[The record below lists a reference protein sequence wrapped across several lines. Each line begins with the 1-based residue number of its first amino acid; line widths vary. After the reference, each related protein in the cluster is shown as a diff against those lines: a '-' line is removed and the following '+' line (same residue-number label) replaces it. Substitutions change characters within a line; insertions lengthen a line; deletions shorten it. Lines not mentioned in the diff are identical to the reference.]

1 MTTTL
6 DEVLGRVQA
15 EHGLTFNV
23 KGRAVHGQSGE
34 GAWFATDDDGRDVVL
49 KWFDDEGVAL
59 RYEVLVRSLAVLR
72 ERGYPV
78 PEYGPIVVVPGVT
91 LSVQYVM
98 DGITGHAL
106 GPKVVRDVLALNEL
120 QVDVPAPVNPMSWG
134 TFVVHSL
141 VEGEVGWAM
150 HEPLRTHSLR
160 ARHLVQRIEGIGH
173 QTESHRFHPTGIVH
187 IDLHTGN
194 MLLTGDDELAGIVD
208 WEGACYGDHRFDLV
222 TFAHHLVATGNGA
235 LSVPV
240 WEVLEATVDPH
251 VLRAYVAHM
260 VLRLVDWQIRH
271 DPPDVENQIDV
282 GELLLGRYG

>member
-1 MTTTL
+1 VTTL
-6 DEVLGRVQA
+6 EEVLGRVER
-15 EHGLTFNV
+15 EHGVSFNV

-34 GAWFATDDDGRDVVL
+34 GAWFATDDDGREVVL
-49 KWFDDEGVAL
+49 KWFEDEGVAL
-59 RYEVLVRSLAVLR
+59 RYEVLLRSLAVLR

-78 PEYGPIVVVPGVT
+78 PEYGPILVVPGVT
-91 LSVQYVM
+91 LAVQGVM

-106 GPKVVRDVLALNEL
+106 GARVVRTVLQLNDL

-134 TFVVHSL
+134 QFVVHSL
-141 VEGEVGWAM
+141 VEGEAGWAM
-150 HEPLRTHSLR
+150 HEPLRTHSPR

-173 QTESHRFHPTGIVH
+173 QTESFRFHPTGIVH
-187 IDLHTGN
+187 LDLHTGN
-194 MLLTGDDELAGIVD
+194 MLLRGDDQLAGIVD

-240 WEVLEATVDPH
+240 WEVLEAAVDPH

-271 DPPDVENQIDV
+271 DPSDVDNQLDV
-282 GELLLGRYG
+282 GEMLLGRYG